1 MLLAYQLCF
10 DLFENESQAFNFKV
24 KTSTTLPVWIMT
36 LILEPHDI
44 SMGRWV
50 SSILTSNRPK

>member
-24 KTSTTLPVWIMT
+24 NPSTILPMQLMT
-36 LILEPHDI
+36 CILKP
-44 SMGRWV
+44 
-50 SSILTSNRPK
+50 